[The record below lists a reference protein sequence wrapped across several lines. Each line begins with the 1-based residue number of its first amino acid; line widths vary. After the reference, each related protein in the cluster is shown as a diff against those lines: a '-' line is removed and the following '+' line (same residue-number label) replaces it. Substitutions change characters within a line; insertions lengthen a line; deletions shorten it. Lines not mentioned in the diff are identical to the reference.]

1 MKCVKNIKFKASNT
15 DIMNVQNLIIGAGP
29 AGLAVAGRLRKE
41 GLEFEILEQTNK
53 IASKWHH
60 HYDRLLLHTVKSLS
74 SLPHQDFPPDYPQ
87 YIPRQQLVAYYEN
100 YAEHFDIKPH
110 FNCEVTAVLKKN
122 DLWQIKCVNEK
133 TFEAQNV
140 IIATGL
146 NRIPNVPNWKGK
158 DNFEGEILHATSY
171 KNPLKFKGKKVLV
184 VGMGNTGA
192 EIALDLA
199 EAKIDVGISVR
210 SEIVVIPRDFLGR
223 PIQLSAQKL
232 AKLPFRL
239 GDIIG
244 ALVQRITFGNIEKY
258 GLPVSK
264 THPRILI
271 QEKGR
276 TPIIDLGTIAKI
288 KKGEIKIFKDVLE
301 FLEHSIRFADNKVED
316 FDVVI
321 LATGYYSAIN
331 KFLENTDSVLNNAG
345 EPTNKIGKGE
355 QKGLYFIG
363 YDKFTLGGIL
373 GTLKNDSALILKI
386 IKNNAIP

>member
-1 MKCVKNIKFKASNT
+1 
-15 DIMNVQNLIIGAGP
+15 MNVQNLIIGAGP
-29 AGLAVAGRLRKE
+29 AGLAVAGRFRKA
-41 GLEFEILEQTNK
+41 GLDFEILEQTNK
-53 IASKWHH
+53 IASKWHT

-74 SLPHQDFPPDYPQ
+74 SLPHLDFPPDYPQ
-87 YIPRQQLVAYYEN
+87 YIPRQQLVTYYEN
-100 YAEHFDIKPH
+100 YAKHFDINPH

-122 DLWQIKCVNEK
+122 GLWQIECTNQK

-146 NRIPNVPNWKGK
+146 NRIPNIPNWKGK
-158 DNFEGEILHATSY
+158 DIFEGEILHAASY

-184 VGMGNTGA
+184 IGMGNTGA

-210 SEIVVIPRDFLGR
+210 SEIVVVPRDFLGR
-223 PIQLSAQKL
+223 PIQLTAKKL

-239 GDIIG
+239 GDVIG
-244 ALVQRITFGNIEKY
+244 ALVRRITFGNIGKY

-264 THPRILI
+264 MHPRILI
-271 QEKGR
+271 QEQGR

-288 KKGEIKIFKDVLE
+288 KKGEISVFKDVLE
-301 FLEHSIRFADNKVED
+301 FHENTIRFADNKIED
-316 FDVVI
+316 IDSVI
-321 LATGYYSAIN
+321 LATGYYPAIT
-331 KFLENTDSVLNNAG
+331 KFLENTDSVLNYAG
-345 EPTNKIGKGE
+345 EPANKVAKGE

-373 GTLKNDSALILKI
+373 GTLKNDSALILKS
-386 IKNNAIP
+386 IKNDSV